1 MYPVEARSGRRIEQA
16 TRTDVI
22 PAAVPSMVFSGK
34 FAQVSGLKEKAQTGR
49 KDNTYCQFCSTWGHH
64 TCDQPLMP
72 KHKSKSIQVTCQNF
86 NEQIRKKICR

>member
-1 MYPVEARSGRRIEQA
+1 MEKQIRKSPHQGGRRERERVSPTWVSMYPVEARSGRRIEQA

-49 KDNTYCQFCSTWGHH
+49 KDNTYCQFCST
-64 TCDQPLMP
+64 
-72 KHKSKSIQVTCQNF
+72 
-86 NEQIRKKICR
+86 